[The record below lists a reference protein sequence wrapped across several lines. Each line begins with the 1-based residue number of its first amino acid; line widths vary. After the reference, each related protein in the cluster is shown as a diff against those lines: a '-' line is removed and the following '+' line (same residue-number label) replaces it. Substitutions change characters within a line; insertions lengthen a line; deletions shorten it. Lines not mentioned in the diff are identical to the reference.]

1 MKKAFLVFFMLGVIV
16 YSQAQT
22 GTTGVTTSTADAGS
36 GDCLKSKKGCT
47 VLPESGDWALGIDA
61 TPIFNLVGNL
71 IKINSGA
78 AFTDPSSFNFMD
90 GTNAIYGKY
99 FTDEHTAYRG
109 KLRIGINDT
118 KNGFFVDDL
127 TSSSIPR
134 AQVEDISNTLSSN
147 IIIGGGIEK
156 HKGKSRIQGF
166 YGGEAL
172 IIYSTSRTKYTYG
185 NPTSSINPI
194 ASNSFN
200 PAMNGVVLNKSGK
213 TFGIGARGFVGVEYF
228 FAPKVCIGGE
238 FGWGIDFTSTGDGTQ
253 EKEEWNSADQIVR
266 TTTVETAGGSVF
278 NMDTDNFGGSI
289 YLLFHF

>member
-22 GTTGVTTSTADAGS
+22 GTTSTTPEAGS

-47 VLPESGDWALGIDA
+47 VLPEAGDWALGIDA

-90 GTNAIYGKY
+90 GSNAIYGKY
-99 FTDEHTAYRG
+99 FTDEHSAYRG
-109 KLRIGINDT
+109 KVRIGLNNT
-118 KNGFFVDDL
+118 KNINLVDDL
-127 TSSSIPR
+127 TSTSIPP
-134 AQVEDISNTLSSN
+134 AQLEDISSTSSTN
-147 IIIGGGIEK
+147 IILGGGIEK

-172 IIYSTSRTKYTYG
+172 LIYSSSKTKYTYG
-185 NPTSSINPI
+185 NALSAINPI
-194 ASNSFN
+194 GNNTFN
-200 PAMNGVVLNKSGK
+200 PAMDGVVMDKSGK

-228 FAPKVCIGGE
+228 FAPKVCLGGE
-238 FGWGIDFTSTGDGTQ
+238 FGWGIDFLKTGNGSV
-253 EKEEWNSADQIVR
+253 EKEEWSNADLEVK
-266 TTTVETAGGSVF
+266 TTTTETGGGSVF